1 MHPAPAPPFLPM
13 VAVVAAACGNFIDNF
28 FERKDKFMS
37 KYVNRMREVLT
48 TFNQEAIGISG
59 AMADSRERYSKE
71 YAFAELDKLRG
82 QLNEAAV
89 NARSQIDS
97 IHMEAQAAA
106 RKWAALDGKEIDTAD
121 LSLLKGDFVL
131 SVPDLTALV
140 MKYWDNGTMI
150 NAIDKYVKQHRIAC
164 YVPCL
169 DDKLQAYK
177 ILAQS
182 AHSMIGSISESTG
195 VSEDRIS
202 GWGVSGNVSERL
214 ERALYGI

>member
-1 MHPAPAPPFLPM
+1 
-13 VAVVAAACGNFIDNF
+13 
-28 FERKDKFMS
+28 MS
-37 KYVNRMREVLT
+37 KYVNRMREVLM

-82 QLNEAAV
+82 QLNEAAT
-89 NARSQIDS
+89 NARNQIDS

-121 LSLLKGDFVL
+121 LSLLKGDFAL

-182 AHSMIGSISESTG
+182 AHGMIGSISESTG

-202 GWGVSGNVSERL
+202 GWGMSGNVSDRL
-214 ERALYGI
+214 ERALYGIR